1 MTASVSMLVDAGSS
15 NSSAQSSSLEVPSG
29 LSVSMREA
37 AGQACSLL
45 KVLANEDRLLIL
57 CALIDGECNV
67 GEFQQQLGI
76 QQPTLSQQLAVLR
89 EEGLVQTRR
98 QGKFIYYRLARHDV
112 VAIVQTLSNLFC
124 DIPAEKTHDD

>member
-1 MTASVSMLVDAGSS
+1 MNSLEITDAVPVSAAY
-15 NSSAQSSSLEVPSG
+15 SSAASAASG
-29 LSVSMREA
+29 LGLSMRDA
-37 AGQACSLL
+37 ASQACGLL

-67 GEFQQQLGI
+67 GQFQQQLGI

-98 QGKFIYYRLARHDV
+98 QGKFIYYSLARHDV
-112 VAIVQTLSNLFC
+112 VAIMQTLSDLFC
-124 DIPAEKTHDD
+124 DIPTEKKNDD